1 MTLAVVFTSTFAGAT
16 GLGGGLMLLSVLPN
30 FLPATAIIPLHAV
43 TQWVSNA
50 SRLSMGLKH
59 LDKTLV
65 RPLII
70 GAIAGASLGASL
82 YSHLPTDYLPPL
94 LGLWVLW
101 LTWMPQP
108 RVPIPEKFTFVFL
121 GFYQSAISMA
131 LGATGPLGTA
141 LLMRHSKDREYLVIN
156 TALYMSISHTCRV
169 TAFTLLGFSFVDWW
183 LELAILCSGAVLGS
197 WLGTQIRPYIRQEIA
212 LTLLKGILTILALKL
227 IVSAA
232 L

>member
-1 MTLAVVFTSTFAGAT
+1 MTLTVVFTSTFAGAT

-108 RVPIPEKFTFVFL
+108 RVPIPEKFTFMFL

-169 TAFTLLGFSFVDWW
+169 TAFTLLGFNFVDWW

-227 IVSAA
+227 IVSAV

>member
-1 MTLAVVFTSTFAGAT
+1 MTLTVVFTSTFAGAT

-169 TAFTLLGFSFVDWW
+169 TAFTLLGFNFVDWW

-212 LTLLKGILTILALKL
+212 LTLLKAILTIPALKL
-227 IVSAA
+227 IVSAV